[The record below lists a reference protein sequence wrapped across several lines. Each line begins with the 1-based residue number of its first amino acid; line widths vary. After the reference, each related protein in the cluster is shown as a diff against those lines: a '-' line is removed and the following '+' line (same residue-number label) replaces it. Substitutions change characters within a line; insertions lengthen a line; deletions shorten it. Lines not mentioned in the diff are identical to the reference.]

1 MLSPES
7 ARPQDATD
15 GPGVRYLLRRR
26 FTARLLPQVR
36 LLVEEC
42 AAREGL
48 VEPRRGEFVLAV
60 DEVAGNA
67 VEHAGGSGRLVLRRV
82 DDELEC
88 SIIDSGPGFTEA
100 VIPEL
105 LPGLDG
111 APTGR
116 GLWMARLVADRLS
129 IAAGPAAGTVVT
141 LAVRLR

>member
-1 MLSPES
+1 MIPES
-7 ARPQDATD
+7 ARPQGTTD
-15 GPGVRYLLRRR
+15 EPGARYLLQRR

-48 VEPRRGEFVLAV
+48 AEPRRGEFVLAV

-82 DDELEC
+82 QDELEC
-88 SIIDSGPGFTEA
+88 LVTDSGPGFTDS

-116 GLWMARLVADRLS
+116 GLWMARLVADRLT
-129 IAAGPAAGTVVT
+129 IDRGPVGGAVVT
-141 LAVRLR
+141 LAIRLS